1 MPECETVTMRR
12 IQRKFWVLI
21 CLFITS
27 TALAQEPVGP
37 KFSLADLLVKARD
50 GNPVM
55 AIARA
60 QLTDYLA
67 QFDRAYYA
75 WTPRLRVDTLLA
87 PLPERR
93 ELKRCVSLDGV
104 APGSGNLAEV
114 FPCPGQDIQVDERIT
129 ADTEIGILVGAKARL
144 TFPIYTFGKVEYAQ
158 EAARAGVEI
167 GRTGLDLARSNLDY
181 LVKKAYYGAQF
192 AMSALDIL
200 NDGRN
205 RMKKVRKDIE
215 RELEKESGRFT
226 SNDLR
231 QLIVDE
237 ADLMSRLLEV
247 ESLNAKAWAGL
258 RIAAHVDVGAPMS
271 LDSLKL
277 KAVHVEDR
285 ERAEY
290 IELAV
295 AARPDLKIA
304 RAAVRAREGQVKMAL
319 TDFFPNIA
327 LVGLF
332 NFAKGTTADDPADP
346 FANDNYNFLGWGV
359 VLGAEWN
366 IDYSV
371 LVSAHKRARAR
382 LAKQRAQY
390 DALFQKV
397 RLDVIGEVEEMKRR
411 QKEMVIRRKAMKA
424 AKGWLVSNTLN
435 FGLGLTKTNELL
447 KSLVAY
453 SRARLETFR
462 AIYEFNLAVARLSQ
476 SVGSDLAVPPPE

>member
-1 MPECETVTMRR
+1 MPDLKTAIATRLKFMICVAVCLLASVTAKRADAPAP
-12 IQRKFWVLI
+12 
-21 CLFITS
+21 T
-27 TALAQEPVGP
+27 
-37 KFSLADLLVKARD
+37 FSLADLLVKARD

-75 WTPRLRVDTLLA
+75 WTPRLRLDTLLA

-93 ELKRCVSLDGV
+93 ELRQCVSLDTVG
-104 APGSGNLAEV
+104 AGNGNLAEV

-158 EAARAGVEI
+158 EAARAGVEL

-200 NDGRN
+200 QDGRK
-205 RMKKVRKDIE
+205 RMQKVRRDIE
-215 RELEKESGRFT
+215 QELEKESGRFT

-237 ADLMSRLLEV
+237 ADLRARILEV
-247 ESLNAKAWAGL
+247 QSLNAQAWAGL
-258 RIAAHVDVGAPMS
+258 RIAAHVDADAPIN
-271 LDSLKL
+271 LDSLNL
-277 KAVHVEDR
+277 KAVHVEARD
-285 ERAEY
+285 RAEY

-327 LVGLF
+327 LVGQF

-397 RLDVIGEVEEMKRR
+397 RLDVTGEVEEMKRR
-411 QKEMVIRRKAMKA
+411 QQEMVIRRSAMKA

-462 AIYEFNLAVARLSQ
+462 SIYEFNLAVARLSQ